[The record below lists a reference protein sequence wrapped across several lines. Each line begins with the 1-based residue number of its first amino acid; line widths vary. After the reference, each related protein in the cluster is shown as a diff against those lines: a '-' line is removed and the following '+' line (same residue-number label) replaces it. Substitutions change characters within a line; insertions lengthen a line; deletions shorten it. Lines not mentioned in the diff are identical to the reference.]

1 MSLSTTS
8 LVLYKC
14 SCHALFPMGNLAS
27 TRPWTELMIA
37 TTSCNMGQVP
47 SSLRWPLATKHRVT
61 PGQRQLRYRDDT
73 ETTHPAMRLF
83 ACGYYTVSKPSPTHT
98 VWQDTGYNMF
108 LLIIIIDDFAT
119 CVCTRLRGSLV
130 HVTSLFLLLPSPAP
144 ISQCQ
149 RDKTEHRAV
158 VTFPVWISL
167 SPGL

>member
-1 MSLSTTS
+1 MR
-8 LVLYKC
+8 
-14 SCHALFPMGNLAS
+14 NLAS

-47 SSLRWPLATKHRVT
+47 SSLGWPLATKHRVT

-83 ACGYYTVSKPSPTHT
+83 ACGYTVSKPSPTHT

-130 HVTSLFLLLPSPAP
+130 HVTSLLSSSNSTPNSTPKVSTSP
-144 ISQCQ
+144 IQ
-149 RDKTEHRAV
+149 
-158 VTFPVWISL
+158 L
-167 SPGL
+167 SYEWKG